1 MREYRNRI
9 CSAVLA
15 AVCVIGTALIPSRAV
30 HAEDVVDPIAVQKQA
45 AYDAVPETNGLEN
58 WPQGPHVYANSAI
71 VMEMNSGAI
80 LYGKKI
86 NDKHYP
92 ASITK
97 LLTALVALE
106 NADPD
111 DEVYFSEDSVSFLE
125 YGDASIGMRPGSHWT
140 NANGL
145 HDENHYTTAHD
156 MALIGSAVYQFD
168 KFREVTQTLNYT
180 IPPTNLVNESR
191 TFQQNHKMLWVG
203 AHYSY
208 DYCTGGK
215 TGYTDQAKT
224 TLVTMADNADMQ
236 LVAVVLEDQGD
247 VYVDTR
253 AMFDYV
259 YANFSKVFLNEHDKP
274 DGVRK
279 FKTEDAYVVLPKG
292 IDVSSLEHEI
302 TITDRQNAAGKLT
315 YLYKGQNVGTVEVK
329 LTADYIKEE
338 TGYNIEP
345 EMKSVGKKSTD
356 KEEKTEMPIYVKLLI
371 AVVLLVII
379 LLAVLF
385 SLLKYRQVKRRR
397 ARQLARKRKK
407 ALERRR
413 SNTEQTGEN
422 AFRRQ
427 SSAGRRKNTQIR
439 NRQVDDRRSGS
450 YRRRDREGR
459 YR

>member
-86 NDKHYP
+86 NDK
-92 ASITK
+92 
-97 LLTALVALE
+97 
-106 NADPD
+106 
-111 DEVYFSEDSVSFLE
+111 
-125 YGDASIGMRPGSHWT
+125 
-140 NANGL
+140 
-145 HDENHYTTAHD
+145 HYTTAHD